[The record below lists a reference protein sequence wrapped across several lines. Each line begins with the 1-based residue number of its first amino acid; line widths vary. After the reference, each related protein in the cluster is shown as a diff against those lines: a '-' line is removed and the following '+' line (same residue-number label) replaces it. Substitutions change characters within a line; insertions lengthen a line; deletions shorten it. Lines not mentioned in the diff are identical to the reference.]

1 MAATM
6 EATISNLR
14 QLSASDY
21 EMVSTLIERLA
32 PTDGQNASDE
42 DVARALKDVNAQY
55 ADTFKVLAQ

>member
-21 EMVSTLIERLA
+21 EMVSALIERLTSA
-32 PTDGQNASDE
+32 TGQNASDE
-42 DVARALKDVNAQY
+42 DVAGALRDVNAQY